1 MVRPTCYIQTDRVGA
16 GGGPDDGGGLL
27 PNTEPVVADD
37 PPKTD
42 DNKVE
47 AGSDPDGRWG
57 RGSRIQR
64 NAECSLLGC
73 NLKLGLAAI

>member
-1 MVRPTCYIQTDRVGA
+1 M
-16 GGGPDDGGGLL
+16 GPAERLARMRMTGVAYR
-27 PNTEPVVADD
+27 TEPVVADD
-37 PPKTD
+37 PHAD
-42 DNKVE
+42 VEVE

>member
-1 MVRPTCYIQTDRVGA
+1 M
-16 GGGPDDGGGLL
+16 
-27 PNTEPVVADD
+27 ADD
-37 PPKTD
+37 MREADKTD
-42 DNKVE
+42 DDEVEVE

>member
-1 MVRPTCYIQTDRVGA
+1 MRMTGVAYFQTQ
-16 GGGPDDGGGLL
+16 
-27 PNTEPVVADD
+27 NVADD

-42 DNKVE
+42 DDEVE

>member
-1 MVRPTCYIQTDRVGA
+1 MRHLIPDVQTPTPKLTFYHPMLA
-16 GGGPDDGGGLL
+16 
-27 PNTEPVVADD
+27 VADA
-37 PPKTD
+37 PPKSD
-42 DNKVE
+42 DDEVE

>member
-42 DNKVE
+42 DDEVE
-47 AGSDPDGRWG
+47 AGS
-57 RGSRIQR
+57 
-64 NAECSLLGC
+64 
-73 NLKLGLAAI
+73 GLAWLLFETLKTTSIYIKS